1 MRKFFVVAIPI
12 ATLTIF
18 ILIMLSGSFLKKPIG
33 KGDDIPKSIEMVKE
47 DVNEEKWEAA
57 KINTE
62 KLEEVWKKVV
72 IRVQFSSER
81 DEING
86 FSMSLARLKGAIMSE
101 DKSGALMELSEAYEH
116 WDELG
121 K

>member
-1 MRKFFVVAIPI
+1 
-12 ATLTIF
+12 
-18 ILIMLSGSFLKKPIG
+18 MLSGSFLKKSIG
-33 KGDDIPKSIEMVKE
+33 KDNNIPKSIEIVKQY
-47 DVNEEKWEAA
+47 VNEEKWEEA
-57 KINTE
+57 KISAE

-72 IRVQFSSER
+72 NRVQFSSER

-86 FSMSLARLKGAIMSE
+86 FSISLARLKGAIMTE